1 MREPPRAVLR
11 KLALLAALALAFY
24 ASLFLHGLAIDAAP
38 YAQHTLWRAVRIAS
52 LGGVAVGLLASWL
65 LVLDAG
71 WQRLLMIPLALL
83 VWRVTY
89 FPLMVFSGH
98 VVSISEWI
106 HAFVGLPIWIYGVF
120 LLVIALLHTGVSFL
134 FGQLLAP
141 SHRAVYVALPAL
153 LLLASAVSFAKPEDL
168 RWSPDR
174 FSSLDDPVPPPVAPG
189 RNPYLPR
196 LFGPGYVPHQR
207 IVLIAAGLTY
217 ETIPPSPWGRTV
229 KAVLEVLFDERPHAS
244 AARRIHDHYLAYAS
258 AHPLIGCRS
267 FAECP
272 VAIAPA
278 PATARA
284 GR

>member
-1 MREPPRAVLR
+1 ML
-11 KLALLAALALAFY
+11 LLAALALVFY
-24 ASLFLHGLAIDAAP
+24 VALFFHGLAIDRAA

-52 LGGVAVGLLASWL
+52 LGGVAVGLLVNWL
-65 LVLDAG
+65 YVFDAT
-71 WQRLLMIPLALL
+71 WQRLLMIPIALV

-106 HAFVGLPIWIYGVF
+106 HAFVGIPIWIYGIF
-120 LLVIALLHTGVSFL
+120 LLVIALLHTVVSFL
-134 FGQLLAP
+134 FGQLLVP
-141 SHRAVYVALPAL
+141 IHPAVYVGLPVLFA
-153 LLLASAVSFAKPEDL
+153 LASAVSFAKPEDL

-174 FSSLDDPVPPPVAPG
+174 FAALDGPVPPPVAPG
-189 RNPYLPR
+189 RNPYFSH
-196 LFGPGYVPHQR
+196 LFGPGYLAHQR
-207 IVLIAAGLTY
+207 IVLLAAGLTY

-229 KAVLEVLFDERPHAS
+229 KAVLEVLFDEKPRAS
-244 AARRIHDHYLAYAS
+244 AATRIRDHYLAYAS

-278 PATARA
+278 PQAPAAAATSSVP